1 MLRRFALVLL
11 VVAGCERPC
20 ARHSDCPQGE
30 SCSALSVCMVPDV
43 DAALPDAT
51 SALVVDAPVVDAAE
65 SDAPVDAPVDAP
77 SDAPVDAADVD
88 AAE

>member
-1 MLRRFALVLL
+1 MLHRFALVLL

-30 SCSALSVCMVPDV
+30 SCSAQSMCVVPDV
-43 DAALPDAT
+43 DAAVPDAT
-51 SALVVDAPVVDAAE
+51 SALVVDAVVDAPA
-65 SDAPVDAPVDAP
+65 VDAPVIDAP
-77 SDAPVDAADVD
+77 VDAPVDAADVD